1 MSVIKEIV
9 ELHGG
14 SLALTSD
21 FGVGT
26 TVTMWLPQAVS

>member
-1 MSVIKEIV
+1 MSIVKEIV

-14 SLALTSD
+14 SLELTSD

-26 TVTMWLPQAVS
+26 TVTMWLLQAVS